1 MSNETL
7 ASEIIEDMSNEK
19 NTILMELECMD
30 TDFEKT
36 LFVLNNALESTGQ
49 MGIPETREESLIQHY
64 NIRNINMQLSIAYDY
79 VVKLQSTIGDIVIR
93 EHKKNNKVQE
103 EGGKDGLS
111 EDDY

>member
-1 MSNETL
+1 MHNETL
-7 ASEIIEDMSNEK
+7 ASEIIKEMLNEK
-19 NTILMELECMD
+19 NTILMELECLD
-30 TDFEKT
+30 VDFDKAR
-36 LFVLNNALESTGQ
+36 FILNEAIESIGQ
-49 MGIPETREESLIQHY
+49 MGVPETKEESLIQHY

-103 EGGKDGLS
+103 EGEKDGLS